1 MDKLTSMMKKN
12 PFQTGII
19 IGILAC
25 ALIFSF
31 VGLLSPQTDD
41 LSGVNALV
49 REDYLRMSISEYNRD
64 RDALR
69 AKWRTENLGTKAEE
83 TLRLMLKDPD
93 TDPNLLVAFSSA
105 AEKTDSLIE
114 PGKSEKT
121 VPAEP
126 GSVHKSLSPFSKT
139 LLILLG
145 ILVFLVLGF
154 YIWSLLQ
161 NRTKRSKWAQKKK
174 QRSETVESEDDLPKK
189 NTPGEMIRDFEK
201 ELENIHTV
209 PRSVAPSRVEKK
221 EPASF
226 APVRQKENKVSQ
238 VPEPVEDTS
247 SPADSEPE
255 EPLHVPLEEPEED
268 PVSEVPQT
276 FEIDFGTDSDEEEAL
291 PEDEP
296 ESYETPIVEPEE
308 DEEIAEPVLDIP
320 STPEELTIVPAESA
334 DEEDDLP
341 IAHYEVTYSIEDSYF
356 DETFSIDEND
366 VFLGECGIGIGET
379 LNNDEPR
386 TVTAFEVWLFDRN
399 DNHTPTHYLLSDFAM
414 ANEGIVDRIK
424 NKGNYDRIK
433 KGIRLAFTTE
443 SLLMKIT
450 VKDLKYGTDLPQE
463 HNSYFEKAVFDI
475 QIRRNNRN

>member
-19 IGILAC
+19 IGVLFCVVILF
-25 ALIFSF
+25 I
-31 VGLLSPQTDD
+31 VGLFTSQTDD

-49 REDYLRMSISEYNRD
+49 REDYIRMAVSEYNRD
-64 RDALR
+64 RDAFR
-69 AKWRTENLGTKAEE
+69 AKWRTENLGMKAEE

-105 AEKTDSLIE
+105 AEKIDFLTE
-114 PGKSEKT
+114 PEKSGEP

-139 LLILLG
+139 LLIILC
-145 ILVFLVLGF
+145 ILVLLVLGF
-154 YIWSLLQ
+154 YIWSLIQ
-161 NRTKRSKWAQKKK
+161 NRAKREKWARKKK
-174 QRSETVESEDDLPKK
+174 DRSEAIESPDDLPEE

-201 ELENIHTV
+201 ELENIQSV
-209 PRSVAPSRVEKK
+209 PRPSAPSRVETN
-221 EPASF
+221 EPITF
-226 APVRQKENKVSQ
+226 THTRQKENKVSQ
-238 VPEPVEDTS
+238 VPEPMEEAPFPV
-247 SPADSEPE
+247 DSEPE
-255 EPLHVPLEEPEED
+255 ESLSISFGEPDEVPVPEES
-268 PVSEVPQT
+268 PV
-276 FEIDFGTDSDEEEAL
+276 FEIDFRNNSDEEDL
-291 PEDEP
+291 PDDGS
-296 ESYETPIVEPEE
+296 ESLMIEPEE
-308 DEEIAEPVLDIP
+308 DEIIAAPVSDLSTIP
-320 STPEELTIVPAESA
+320 ENLPIVPVESA

-433 KGIRLAFTTE
+433 KGIKLAFTTE

-475 QIRRNNRN
+475 QIRRNNQK